1 MKDINGGI
9 DVIAVGSLLRVANS
23 VTRSQGNCHKQQR
36 HGGHCER
43 GKSVHCD
50 PPLARHSSLMIFPP
64 PSASCASQL
73 LRIAPAFMS
82 MTLRPGP
89 AAQPAISPFGR
100 ARPAIAP
107 AVARSD
113 CTIRPA
119 SRMPGGVGV

>member
-1 MKDINGGI
+1 MKGINGGI

-23 VTRSQGNCHKQQR
+23 ATRSQGNSYKQQR

-43 GKSVHCD
+43 GTSVHCP
-50 PPLARHSSLMIFPP
+50 PPLARLPNLIIFPP

-73 LRIAPAFMS
+73 LRIAPAFTS

-89 AAQPAISPFGR
+89 AVRPEISPFGR

-113 CTIRPA
+113 CTI
-119 SRMPGGVGV
+119 